1 MEPGANWIR
10 DLTVKNSSIPHPLQ
24 LIEYCAKRHYNLHLM
39 WLMEL
44 KISNQRLRLGLGLG
58 LITLFAFSCSTTP
71 VKWYKPGVSQ
81 ATFSRDKAECE
92 DALLSTGTTQKLK
105 DVYSFEGCME
115 AKGYR
120 VAISGA
126 SQ

>member
-1 MEPGANWIR
+1 
-10 DLTVKNSSIPHPLQ
+10 
-24 LIEYCAKRHYNLHLM
+24 M
-39 WLMEL
+39 WLTEL
-44 KISNQRLRLGLGLG
+44 KINYQRPRLGLGLG
-58 LITLFAFSCSTTP
+58 LIILLTFGCSTTP

-81 ATFSRDKAECE
+81 ATFSRDKADCE

-120 VAISGA
+120 PAITDA
-126 SQ
+126 PQ